1 MIVHG
6 SFFILLKSF
15 SQLSFS
21 KIAIMVLIFFV
32 LAYLIRKRVLIAVYS
47 VNKQRR
53 LIGQE
58 STKKSL
64 YSL

>member
-58 STKKSL
+58 SKKKSL

>member
-15 SQLSFS
+15 IQLSFS

-58 STKKSL
+58 SKKKSL